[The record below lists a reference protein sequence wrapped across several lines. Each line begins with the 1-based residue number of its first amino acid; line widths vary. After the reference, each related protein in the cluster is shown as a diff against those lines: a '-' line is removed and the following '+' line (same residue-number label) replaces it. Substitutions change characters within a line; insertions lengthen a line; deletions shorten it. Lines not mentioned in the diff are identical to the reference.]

1 MNVIQYEKDNDNIVH
16 LILDRPDAA
25 ANIMDDHFCDSLE
38 QFMETLRGDSPVAGV
53 IVRSN
58 KKTFFAG
65 GDLDSLILVTEETSK
80 HLFDVSLRMKASMRE
95 LETMGIPVVAA
106 IDGAALGGGWEI
118 ALACHHRVVQNN
130 KSIQLGLPEVTL
142 GLLPGGGGIIRMVRL
157 LGLQGAFPYIIEGK
171 QFKPEQGVKAGL
183 VHELSDTPED
193 TIVKAKAWIKANP
206 QVKQPWDEDGYKMP
220 GGTPNDP
227 QVTAMLPIV
236 PAILKNQTK
245 GCMPAPEAILSTAV
259 EGALVDFETATRIE
273 SRNFVTLA
281 CGQVSK
287 NMIGTFWHQL
297 NAIKAGGGRPDG
309 YETTSVKKLGVLG
322 AGMMGAGIAY
332 AAAAKGID
340 VVLKDISVEAAEKG
354 KSYSAKLLEKR
365 VSRGRMSVEKREQ
378 FLARILSTEK
388 AEDLQGCDL
397 VIEAVFEDRNLKAK
411 VTQEAEAQLGS
422 DAFFASNTSTLPI
435 TGLAEAS
442 KASEKYIGLH
452 FFSPVDKMPLVEII
466 CGEQTDDETLARAY
480 DFVLQIAKTPIVVN
494 DSPGFF
500 TSRVFG
506 MFAQEGIAMLGEGI
520 SPPSI
525 ENGSLLAGFP
535 VGPLAISDEVTLTL
549 HSKIRAQ
556 RIADL
561 QAAGES
567 YVSHPADAIVDSML
581 EEDRP
586 SKAAGKGFY
595 EYPEGGKK
603 YLWEGLQKF
612 YSKDAQIP
620 LQDIKDRLLFIQA
633 VETVRC
639 VDEGVLRSVR
649 DANIGSIFGI
659 GYPPWT
665 GGVLQFINQYGLR
678 DFVLR
683 AQQLASKYGDR
694 FEPPQL
700 LIDKAERGEIFSD

>member
-16 LILDRPDAA
+16 LILDRPDAS

-38 QFMETLRGDSPVAGV
+38 RFMETLRGESSVAGV
-53 IVRSN
+53 IMRSN

-65 GDLDSLILVTEETSK
+65 GDLDSLILVTEETGE
-80 HLFDVSLRMKASMRE
+80 HLFDVSQRMKASMRE

-106 IDGAALGGGWEI
+106 IDGAALGGGWEM
-118 ALACHHRVVQNN
+118 ALACHHRVVLNN

-171 QFKPEQGVKAGL
+171 QFKPAQGVKAGL

-193 TIVKAKAWIKANP
+193 TIEKAKVWIKANP
-206 QVKQPWDEDGYKMP
+206 QVKQPWDEEGYKMP
-220 GGTPNDP
+220 GGTPSDP
-227 QVTAMLPIV
+227 QVSGMLPII

-245 GCMPAPEAILSTAV
+245 GCMPAPEAILCTAV
-259 EGALVDFETATRIE
+259 EGAQLDFETATRIE

-281 CGQVSK
+281 CGQVAK

-332 AAAAKGID
+332 AAAAKGIE

-365 VSRGRMSVEKREQ
+365 VSRGRMTEEKRDQ
-378 FLARILSTEK
+378 FLARIISTEK

-397 VIEAVFEDRNLKAK
+397 VIEAVFEDRNLKAT
-411 VTQEAEAQLGS
+411 VTQEAEAQLGD
-422 DAFFASNTSTLPI
+422 DAIFASNTSTLPI
-435 TGLAEAS
+435 TGLAKAS
-442 KASEKYIGLH
+442 KAAEKFIGLH

-506 MFAQEGIAMLGEGI
+506 MFTQEGVAMLGEGI
-520 SPPSI
+520 APPSI

-549 HSKIRAQ
+549 MSKIRAQ
-556 RIADL
+556 AIADL

-581 EEDRP
+581 EEERP

-595 EYPEGGKK
+595 EYPQGSKK

-612 YSKDAQIP
+612 YNKDAQIP

-665 GGVLQFINQYGLR
+665 GGILQFINQYGLR

-683 AQQLASKYGDR
+683 AQELASKYGDR